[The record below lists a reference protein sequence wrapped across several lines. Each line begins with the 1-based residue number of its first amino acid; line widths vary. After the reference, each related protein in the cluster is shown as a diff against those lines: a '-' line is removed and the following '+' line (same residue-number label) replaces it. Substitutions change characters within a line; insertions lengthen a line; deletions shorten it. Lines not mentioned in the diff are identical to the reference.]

1 MSGIFVVF
9 PKIEDAKKIR
19 DVLTRHGFD
28 GVTAFSAGYQALAAL
43 ESYPGGIVICG
54 NRMRD
59 MNYTE
64 LLASLPRGFELLL
77 LASPLVL
84 DGKPPD
90 VLGLALP
97 LRVQELISTVRMMVE
112 RSQRSASPRRKKKE
126 RTEKERNYIRN
137 AKFLLMEQNHLSE
150 EEAHRYLQKCSMD
163 SGTNMV
169 EAAQMILMLLYDS
182 I

>member
-1 MSGIFVVF
+1 MSGIFVIF

-28 GVTAFSAGYQALAAL
+28 GVTAFCSGYQALAAMEDHL
-43 ESYPGGIVICG
+43 SGIVICG
-54 NRMRD
+54 NRMKD

-64 LLASLPRGFELLL
+64 LLESLPRGFELLL

-84 DGKPPD
+84 DGKPMN

-97 LRVQELISTVRMMVE
+97 LRVQELVSTVRMMAE
-112 RSQRSASPRRKKKE
+112 GNQRNSNRRKNKKQ
-126 RTEKERNYIRN
+126 RTEKEQNYIRN
-137 AKFLLMEQNHLSE
+137 AKYLLMDQNHLSE

-169 EAAQMILMLLYDS
+169 ETAQMILMLLYDS

>member
-1 MSGIFVVF
+1 M
-9 PKIEDAKKIR
+9 
-19 DVLTRHGFD
+19 
-28 GVTAFSAGYQALAAL
+28 
-43 ESYPGGIVICG
+43 
-54 NRMRD
+54 
-59 MNYTE
+59 
-64 LLASLPRGFELLL
+64 
-77 LASPLVL
+77 ASPLVL

-97 LRVQELISTVRMMVE
+97 LRVQELVSTVRMME
-112 RSQRSASPRRKKKE
+112 EGSQSNLSRRKKKKE

-137 AKFLLMEQNHLSE
+137 AKYLLMDQNHLSE

-169 EAAQMILMLLYDS
+169 ETAQMILMLLYDS

>member
-1 MSGIFVVF
+1 MSSVFVVF

-19 DVLTRHGFD
+19 DILIRHGFD
-28 GVTAFSAGYQALAAL
+28 GVTAFCAGYQALVAMEDL
-43 ESYPGGIVICG
+43 PGGVVICG
-54 NRMRD
+54 NRMKD

-64 LLASLPRGFELLL
+64 LLESLPRGFELLL

-97 LRVQELISTVRMMVE
+97 LRVQELVSTVRMME
-112 RSQRSASPRRKKKE
+112 EGSQSNLSRRKKKKE

-137 AKFLLMEQNHLSE
+137 AKYLLMDQNHLSE

-169 EAAQMILMLLYDS
+169 ETAQMILMLLYES